1 MRGPTMTYTTDRRDV
16 TGHSEGAQVPTIVGV
31 IGAKGDNEQSVV
43 LLTRFDSILLTPR
56 MAVRLAGKLIA
67 QAAREVLGL

>member
-1 MRGPTMTYTTDRRDV
+1 MTYTADRRDV
-16 TGHSEGAQVPTIVGV
+16 TGRSEGAGVPTVVAV
-31 IGAKGDNEQSVV
+31 IGAKGDDEQSVV

-67 QAAREVLGL
+67 QAAREVVGL